1 MWRTLPVCALLLV
14 LTSICWGDD
23 KAPDPN
29 TTVIRLKLKP
39 MAAPKP
45 ALKYQLLPELR
56 EMNPGNPILE
66 YLRCFPQQHNFW
78 NTKHSIENRDKWEK
92 MPLKELPLKEVRH
105 WSYGGG
111 NNHPLR
117 RADRAARLDT
127 PDWQILLQL
136 KSEGIRLLLPEVQSL
151 REMAS
156 ALSVRFRLEIAE
168 CRFDDAL
175 VTAKTMFA
183 LSRHLGEHPTL
194 IGDLIAIAVAS
205 ITIGPLDEMIQQP
218 GCPNLYWALTD
229 LPRPFIELRKGL
241 QGDRATIDIELERLV
256 DQTPKTEAQLRNIV
270 ERLQK
275 NYQPSKKLP
284 GNPNQDLSA
293 RFNARIK
300 NAEQMSAIRKRLLEY
315 GLTEEKI
322 KELHPLQIVLLD
334 EKREYEVRR
343 DEEQK
348 VMTLPYWQ
356 ANPLLDAQKHPKGER
371 DNMLL
376 PDLFASFAKVKF
388 AQARLDQ
395 RIALLRC
402 VEALRI
408 YAAEHDG
415 KLPAKLEDIDLP
427 LPVDPATG
435 KSFSY
440 KLEGDTAH
448 LDGARLMIYQVRY
461 EVTMEK

>member
-1 MWRTLPVCALLLV
+1 MWRTLPVCALLFV

-78 NTKHSIENRDKWEK
+78 NTKQSIENRDKWEK
-92 MPLKELPLKEVRH
+92 MPLKELPQKEMRH
-105 WSYGGG
+105 GGYGGG
-111 NNHPLR
+111 NPLR

-136 KSEGIRLLLPEVQSL
+136 KREGIHLLLPEVQSL

-156 ALSVRFRLEIAE
+156 ALKVRFRLEIAE
-168 CRFDDAL
+168 RRFDDAL
-175 VTAKTMFA
+175 VTAKTMLA
-183 LSRHLGEHPTL
+183 LSRHLGEHPTA
-194 IGDLIAIAVAS
+194 IGDLVGLAIGHL
-205 ITIGPLDEMIQQP
+205 TIGHTFFGLGPLDEMIQQP
-218 GCPNLYWALTD
+218 GCPNLFWALTD
-229 LPRPFIELRKGL
+229 LPSPFIDIRKGV
-241 QGDRATIDIELERLV
+241 QGERTIMMKEFALLDE
-256 DQTPKTEAQLRNIV
+256 QNTMSEAQLQKAVDRLCLLIKVYNI
-270 ERLQK
+270 
-275 NYQPSKKLP
+275 KKDVPDWL
-284 GNPNQDLSA
+284 NKLA
-293 RFNARIK
+293 RDENRVRGA
-300 NAEQMSAIRKRLLEY
+300 RKRLIES
-315 GLTEEKI
+315 GLVANTVNEF
-322 KELHPLQIVLLD
+322 PALQVILLD
-334 EKREYEVRR
+334 EKLEYELRR
-343 DEEQK
+343 DE
-348 VMTLPYWQ
+348 MTKGMALPYWQ
-356 ANPLLDAQKHPKGER
+356 AKRYFRLGKRFEEEREDTLLAGFTPVI
-371 DNMLL
+371 
-376 PDLFASFAKVKF
+376 FKVKES
-388 AQARLDQ
+388 QTRLDQ

-435 KSFSY
+435 KSFY
-440 KLEGDTAH
+440 YNVDGNTAH
-448 LDGARLMIYQVRY
+448 LDGARLIIQVRY